1 MKNGGENV
9 DLHSLVDSIRGVLAV
24 GVAGSGA
31 LPDRVDSVIAIPPAG
46 HCGGL
51 SFQVLTLDSVA
62 SGTSSSRPSQ
72 RVTARR

>member
-1 MKNGGENV
+1 M
-9 DLHSLVDSIRGVLAV
+9 DLHCVVDFVRGVLAV

-51 SFQVLTLDSVA
+51 SIQVLTFDTVTTGKGPQ
-62 SGTSSSRPSQ
+62 GTS
-72 RVTARR
+72 RRLAEAN